1 MPPFAAPDV
10 LVLAGGGVLG
20 EAWMTGVLAGI
31 EAATGTDL
39 RRVEAFVGTSA
50 GSIVAARLAGG
61 RSPRRP
67 SDAPSGAEPP
77 APDGGADSS
86 AIREALRSAGA
97 AAWAG
102 TAPAA
107 SAALALGAPGG
118 ALVRAAALARM
129 PTGERRLDRLHDHVQ
144 RWGTR
149 FDGRL
154 RVCAVDRRT
163 GRRVVF
169 GAPGAPPA
177 EVADAVLAS
186 CAIPWVF
193 APVEIGGREYVDGGV
208 WSVTNLDAAPAGRDT
223 QVLCLD
229 TIAGLDPRTRKMA
242 ALRGAFRVA
251 AELETQLLRRRG
263 ARVRHVAPDAAAAD
277 AMGHNL
283 MDPAGSDRVL
293 AAGYRQGRVLAG
305 GSP

>member
-1 MPPFAAPDV
+1 MAPLAAPDV

-20 EAWMTGVLAGI
+20 ESWMSGVLAGI
-31 EAATGTDL
+31 EDAAGIDL

-50 GSIVAARLAGG
+50 GSIVAARLAAGRALRRPEDPADPPPEAGGDDDG
-61 RSPRRP
+61 RS
-67 SDAPSGAEPP
+67 G
-77 APDGGADSS
+77 S
-86 AIREALRSAGA
+86 AVRDALRAAGA
-97 AAWAG
+97 VAWAG

-107 SAALALGAPGG
+107 SAALALGAPAG

-129 PTGERRLDRLHDHVQ
+129 PSGGRRLDRLHDHVA

-154 RVCAVDRRT
+154 RVCTVDRRT

-229 TIAGLDPRTRKMA
+229 TIAGLDPRTRRMA
-242 ALRGAFRVA
+242 AMRGAFRVA
-251 AELETQLLRRRG
+251 AELETQILRRRG
-263 ARVRHVAPDAAAAD
+263 ARVRHIGPDEAAAGAI
-277 AMGHNL
+277 GTSL
-283 MDPAGSDRVL
+283 MDRSAAQRVL
-293 AAGYRQGRVLAG
+293 AAGYRQGRALAG
-305 GSP
+305 A